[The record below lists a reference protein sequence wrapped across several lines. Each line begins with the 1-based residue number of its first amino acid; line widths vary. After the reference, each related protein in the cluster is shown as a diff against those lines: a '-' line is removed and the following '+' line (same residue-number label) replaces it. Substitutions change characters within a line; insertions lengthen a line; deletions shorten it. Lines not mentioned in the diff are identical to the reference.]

1 MTHGIALARRF
12 DLDDLRPHVA
22 EQLPAEGP
30 SDERAEL
37 QDAQVGQR
45 TVICLGHEGG
55 YVRAAVSRGQARGR
69 RSDFR
74 ERVEFAPM
82 NSGRIEIVEVGPR
95 DGLQSESQ
103 VLSTDRKV
111 EFIRRLAAAGLTRIE
126 VASFVN
132 PKRVPQMADA
142 EAVLSALDR
151 PHGARYIGLVLNRRG
166 FERAQAAG
174 CTEVGM
180 AIAATETFSQRNQ
193 GCSVDEGI
201 EAWLEIA
208 TLARASGIRAQ
219 ITISTAFGC
228 PFEGEVPVDRVR
240 AIAERVAAGEPD
252 EIAVAD
258 TIGVA
263 APTQVTAVMGALRAS
278 LPRAKLRA
286 HFHNTRNTG
295 LANAYAAVEAG
306 VRALD
311 ASCGGI
317 GGCPFAPAAT
327 GNIPT
332 EDLVYMLQRMGIE
345 TGVDLP
351 ALLETSRWL
360 QDELAHP
367 VPGMLVKAGLFPKAV
382 GAANP

>member
-1 MTHGIALARRF
+1 
-12 DLDDLRPHVA
+12 
-22 EQLPAEGP
+22 
-30 SDERAEL
+30 
-37 QDAQVGQR
+37 
-45 TVICLGHEGG
+45 
-55 YVRAAVSRGQARGR
+55 
-69 RSDFR
+69 
-74 ERVEFAPM
+74 M
-82 NSGRIEIVEVGPR
+82 NSSRIASSIDIVEVGPR

-103 VLSTDRKV
+103 VLPTATKV
-111 EFIRRLAAAGLTRIE
+111 EFVQRLLAAGLKRIE

-142 EAVLSALDR
+142 EAMMTALADAAAQ
-151 PHGARYIGLVLNRRG
+151 ARFIGLVLNRKG

-180 AIAATETFSQRNQ
+180 AIAASESFSQRNQ
-193 GCSVDEGI
+193 GMSVEEGI
-201 EAWLEIA
+201 DSWLDIA
-208 TLARASGIRAQ
+208 KLAHAAGIRAQ

-228 PFEGEVPVDRVR
+228 PFEGEVPVARVR
-240 AIAERVAAGEPD
+240 ELAERLAAGNPD

-263 APTQVTAVMGALRAS
+263 VPTQVTEVLGTLRAA
-278 LPRAKLRA
+278 LPQARLRG

-306 VRALD
+306 VFALD

-332 EDLVYMLQRMGIE
+332 EDLVYMLHRMGVQ

-351 ALLETSRWL
+351 ALIETSKWL
-360 QDELAHP
+360 QTSLDHA
-367 VPGMLVKAGLFPKAV
+367 VPGMLVKAGIFP
-382 GAANP
+382 AATKRGEI

>member
-1 MTHGIALARRF
+1 MKPT
-12 DLDDLRPHVA
+12 P
-22 EQLPAEGP
+22 
-30 SDERAEL
+30 
-37 QDAQVGQR
+37 
-45 TVICLGHEGG
+45 
-55 YVRAAVSRGQARGR
+55 
-69 RSDFR
+69 
-74 ERVEFAPM
+74 
-82 NSGRIEIVEVGPR
+82 IEIVEVGPR

-103 VLSTDRKV
+103 VLPTATKV
-111 EFIRRLAAAGLTRIE
+111 EFIRRLVAAGLRRVE

-142 EAVLSALDR
+142 EAVLAALA
-151 PHGARYIGLVLNRRG
+151 PQARDARFIGLVLNRKG

-180 AIAATETFSQRNQ
+180 AIAVSESFSQRNQ
-193 GCSVDEGI
+193 GSSVDEGVD
-201 EAWLEIA
+201 AWLDI
-208 TLARASGIRAQ
+208 ARAAHAAGIRAQ

-228 PFEGEVPVDRVR
+228 PFEGEVPIDRVVR
-240 AIAERVAAGEPD
+240 LAERVAAGQPE

-263 APTQVTAVMGALRAS
+263 VPTQVIAVVSALRAAM
-278 LPRAKLRA
+278 PQVPLRA

-295 LANAYAAVEAG
+295 LANAYAAVESG
-306 VRALD
+306 VAVLD

-332 EDLVYMLQRMGIE
+332 EDLIYMLHRMGVN

-351 ALLETSRWL
+351 ALLDTSRWL
-360 QDELAHP
+360 QQALDHA
-367 VPGMLVKAGLFPKAV
+367 VPGMLVKAGLFPVVTNRTKET
-382 GAANP
+382 

>member
-1 MTHGIALARRF
+1 
-12 DLDDLRPHVA
+12 
-22 EQLPAEGP
+22 
-30 SDERAEL
+30 
-37 QDAQVGQR
+37 
-45 TVICLGHEGG
+45 
-55 YVRAAVSRGQARGR
+55 
-69 RSDFR
+69 
-74 ERVEFAPM
+74 M
-82 NSGRIEIVEVGPR
+82 NSRSIAGDSATQIEIVEVGPR

-103 VLSTDRKV
+103 VLPTAVKV
-111 EFIRRLAAAGLTRIE
+111 EFVQRLLAAGLKRIE
-126 VASFVN
+126 IASFVN

-142 EAVLSALDR
+142 EAMLTALAGVA
-151 PHGARYIGLVLNRRG
+151 PHARFIGLVLNRKG

-180 AIAATETFSQRNQ
+180 AIAASESFSQRNQ
-193 GCSVDEGI
+193 GMSVEEGI
-201 EAWLEIA
+201 DSWLDIA
-208 TLARASGIRAQ
+208 KLARAAGIRAQ

-228 PFEGEVPVDRVR
+228 PFEGEVPVAHVR
-240 AIAERVAAGEPD
+240 EIAARLAAGEPD

-263 APTQVTAVMGALRAS
+263 A
-278 LPRAKLRA
+278 LPRARLRA

-306 VRALD
+306 VQALD

-332 EDLVYMLQRMGIE
+332 EDLIYMLHRMGVR

-351 ALLETSRWL
+351 ALLDTSKWL
-360 QDELAHP
+360 QAALNHA
-367 VPGMLVKAGLFPKAV
+367 VPGMLIKAGIFPAQPRGVKPA
-382 GAANP
+382 